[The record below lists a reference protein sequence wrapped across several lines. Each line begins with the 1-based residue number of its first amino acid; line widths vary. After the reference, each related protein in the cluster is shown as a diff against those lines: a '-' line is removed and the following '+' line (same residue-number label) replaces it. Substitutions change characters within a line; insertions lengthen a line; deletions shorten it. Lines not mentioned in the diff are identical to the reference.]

1 MLLSLLL
8 SGFLIVTFL
17 LVMAKRI
24 TALIQTFRI
33 HSVFLFLYVLSMGL
47 SQRQVE
53 LFVISGLVFVLKALL
68 VPFVLLRIKRRIN
81 VEEDLGLL
89 INPQLSLIITLV
101 FAYLSYLFAH
111 NAMALSN
118 SAGSAA
124 FVVSLTAVCVGIFIM
139 VSRMKALSQIVGLLV
154 MENGIFLAASAI
166 AGGMPFFVEI
176 ALFFDVCVFVIIIEV
191 FVYKVNRLF
200 THIDTSKMKSLK
212 G

>member
-1 MLLSLLL
+1 MMLSLLL
-8 SGFLIVTFL
+8 SSFLIITFL
-17 LVMAKRI
+17 LVIAKRI
-24 TALIQTFRI
+24 TALVRTFRI
-33 HSVFLFLYVLSMGL
+33 QSVFLFLYTLYMAVTQQHL
-47 SQRQVE
+47 E
-53 LFVISGLVFVLKALL
+53 LFIVSGLILALKA
-68 VPFVLLRIKRRIN
+68 VVIPFVLLRIMRRIN

-89 INPQLSLIITLV
+89 INPQLSLVIAFV

-111 NAMALSN
+111 GAMSLAN
-118 SAGSAA
+118 SPESAA
-124 FVVSLTAVCVGIFIM
+124 FIVSITTVGIGFFIM
-139 VSRMKALSQIVGLLV
+139 VGRMKALSQIIGLLV

-176 ALFFDVCVFVIIIEV
+176 ALFFDVFVFVIIIEV